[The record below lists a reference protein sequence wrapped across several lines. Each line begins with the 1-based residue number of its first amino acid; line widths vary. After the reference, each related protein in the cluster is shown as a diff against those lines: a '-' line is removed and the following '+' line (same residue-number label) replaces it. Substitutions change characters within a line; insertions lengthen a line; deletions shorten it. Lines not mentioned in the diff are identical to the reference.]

1 MKHIHVFDHSEY
13 HRALEHQIGS
23 GIPVFNGYRQKGGG
37 LGAILGMIGK
47 YAIPLFKKYVLPHAA
62 DALRNTASDISS
74 GASVKDAFKNN
85 ALSLAKNVGKEVIKR
100 QSGGGMGCTKRIKTA
115 TVSAL
120 LKKPST
126 KQKRKVTKRKSNI
139 KQKRKTPLKKRK
151 IQKRK
156 TRPKSRRDIF
166 E

>member
-62 DALRNTASDISS
+62 DALRNT
-74 GASVKDAFKNN
+74 
-85 ALSLAKNVGKEVIKR
+85 GKEVIKR
-100 QSGGGMGCTKRIKTA
+100 QSGGGMGCTKRIRTT
-115 TVSAL
+115 TVSSL
-120 LKKPST
+120 LKKPAT
-126 KQKRKVTKRKSNI
+126 KKKRRVIKRKTNIKRKRKTPVTKRKI
-139 KQKRKTPLKKRK
+139 QRRKTK
-151 IQKRK
+151 
-156 TRPKSRRDIF
+156 PKSRRDIF